1 MISQPS
7 IAIVTKTIAIGA
19 VKYGRVSLRLC
30 FSLAL
35 SIVVSIAKTM
45 ETITIAKMP
54 SIAIVTQSSIP
65 IGTIKKG
72 WVSLR
77 FRLSLTLAIIVT
89 ISKPV
94 QTIPVTIMSEPS
106 ITIS

>member
-19 VKYGRVSLRLC
+19 VKYGRVSLSLRLR

-35 SIVVSIAKTM
+35 SIVVSIAETM

-54 SIAIVTQSSIP
+54 SIAIVTQSTIP
-65 IGTIKKG
+65 VGTIKKG

-77 FRLSLTLAIIVT
+77 FSISLTLAIRVT

-94 QTIPVTIMSEPS
+94 QTIPVTIMCEP
-106 ITIS
+106 